1 MNALK
6 DFVRALLGPARP
18 VLPDLAANNA
28 LCRNLDQTRPLTEY
42 AYTVLDTELTGL
54 SARTGEIVS
63 IGAVRVRGLTIE
75 PGRRFSALVRPGI
88 PLPKVSTLIH
98 RITPQAIAQAPP
110 LAEVLPDF
118 IDFCRGTLLV
128 GHHVGLDMSFLNRAC
143 RKHLGASLA
152 NPCLDTMCMA
162 MLWRERGE
170 SSPYARFNAR
180 ISYTLSDLAEE
191 YGLPRFPAHDALG
204 DAMQTS
210 YLFVYLAKK
219 IARNSPLTLRELFR
233 AGQGWNWYL

>member
-6 DFVRALLGPARP
+6 DFVRRLFGPPRS
-18 VLPDLAANNA
+18 VLPALASNNA
-28 LCRNLDQTRPLTEY
+28 LCRDLDQTRPLTEY
-42 AYTVLDTELTGL
+42 VYTALDTELTGL
-54 SARTGEIVS
+54 SARSGEIVS

-98 RITPQAIAQAPP
+98 RITPEAIAQAPP
-110 LAEVLPDF
+110 LADVLPGF

-128 GHHVGLDMSFLNRAC
+128 GHHVGLDMGFLNRAC
-143 RKHLGASLA
+143 RKHLGATLN
-152 NPCLDTMCMA
+152 NPCLDTMRMA

-170 SSPYARFNAR
+170 PCPYARFNAR

-219 IARNSPLTLRELFR
+219 IARSRPLSLRELFR
-233 AGQGWNWYL
+233 AGQGWTWYW